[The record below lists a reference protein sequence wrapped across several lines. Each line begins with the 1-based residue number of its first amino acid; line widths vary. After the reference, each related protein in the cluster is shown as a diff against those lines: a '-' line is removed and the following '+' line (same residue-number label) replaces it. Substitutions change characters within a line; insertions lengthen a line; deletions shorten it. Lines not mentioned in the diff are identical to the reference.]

1 MNPAWISAFSA
12 IMGSLVGALTSVLT
26 TYVSQRSQ
34 DRREFLNKKFA
45 QRETLYCEFIN
56 EAARLFAE
64 SLQHQIEKTESLVT
78 IYALL
83 NRIRLNS
90 SEEVIR
96 AAMATIDDII
106 LSYHSPNLTA
116 EQLRGFTPEEIHS
129 RANESDPL
137 RKFGEACRKEL
148 NAIYSM
154 AANPSKVEFDR

>member
-1 MNPAWISAFSA
+1 MNTAWISAISA

-34 DRREFLNKKFA
+34 SRRDFLNRQFA

-56 EAARLFAE
+56 EAARLFAD
-64 SLQHQIEKTESLVT
+64 SLQHQFEKMESLVP

-90 SEEVIR
+90 SREVIQ
-96 AAMATIDDII
+96 AATLTIDDII
-106 LSYHSPNLTA
+106 ESYKRPNLTPD
-116 EQLRGFTPEEIHS
+116 QLRGFTPEELHS

-148 NAIYSM
+148 HAII
-154 AANPSKVEFDR
+154 EF

>member
-12 IMGSLVGALTSVLT
+12 IMGSLVGASTSVVT
-26 TYVSQRSQ
+26 TYLSQRSQ
-34 DRREFLNKKFA
+34 SRRDFLNKQVS

-64 SLQHQIEKTESLVT
+64 SLQHQFERTESLIN

-90 SEEVIR
+90 SEEVVR
-96 AAMATIDDII
+96 AAMTTIDDIVA
-106 LSYHSPNLTA
+106 SYNRPNLTA
-116 EQLRGFTPEEIHS
+116 EQLRAFTPEELHS
-129 RANESDPL
+129 RADKSDPL

-148 NAIYSM
+148 KTIYSIGG
-154 AANPSKVEFDR
+154 

>member
-34 DRREFLNKKFA
+34 SRRDFLNKQFA
-45 QRETLYCEFIN
+45 QRESLYCEFIN
-56 EAARLFAE
+56 EAARLFAD
-64 SLQHQIEKTESLVT
+64 SLQHQFEKTESLVN
-78 IYALL
+78 IYAIL
-83 NRIRLNS
+83 NRIRLKS
-90 SEEVIR
+90 SEAVVR
-96 AAMATIDDII
+96 AAMTTIDDII
-106 LSYHSPNLTA
+106 ASYSRPNLTA
-116 EQLRGFTPEEIHS
+116 EQLRGLTPEELHT

-154 AANPSKVEFDR
+154 

>member
-34 DRREFLNKKFA
+34 ARRDFLNKQFA

-56 EAARLFAE
+56 EAARLFAD

-96 AAMATIDDII
+96 AAMTTIDDII
-106 LSYHSPNLTA
+106 AFYNRPNLTA
-116 EQLRGFTPEEIHS
+116 EQLRGLTPEELHS

-154 AANPSKVEFDR
+154 GGQSTSIRF

>member
-1 MNPAWISAFSA
+1 
-12 IMGSLVGALTSVLT
+12 MGSLVGALTSVLT

-34 DRREFLNKKFA
+34 ARRDFLNKQFA

-56 EAARLFAE
+56 EAARLFAD

-96 AAMATIDDII
+96 AAMTTIDDII
-106 LSYHSPNLTA
+106 AFYNRPNLTA
-116 EQLRGFTPEEIHS
+116 EQLRGLTPEELHS

-154 AANPSKVEFDR
+154 GGQSTSIRF